1 MPTANELPRPDS
13 TDTGR
18 LLDRAAAGDAAAVGE
33 LLMHNRPQLIEF
45 VEFHLSPAVRGRLD
59 ASDVVQD
66 AQAEIARRLNDYLA
80 RRPMPFH
87 LWARKTTYERLLGLH
102 RKHIRR
108 ERRAVGRERP
118 LPDRSSLALAQP
130 LLAAGQSPS
139 QEAEAREFSNRVVQV
154 IGQLPDTDR
163 EVLLLRHADGLPFA
177 EIGSLLELDPAT
189 ARKRFGRA
197 LIRLQKLLA
206 EAGLLGGHQ

>member
-33 LLMHNRPQLIEF
+33 LLMHNRPQVIEF

-102 RKHIRR
+102 RNTSGAR
-108 ERRAVGRERP
+108 RRAVGAASGPCRIARP
-118 LPDRSSLALAQP
+118 WRAGPAAPGGRPVPQPGGRSPRVQQPCCSSDRSIARYGPGGPSP
-130 LLAAGQSPS
+130 AA
-139 QEAEAREFSNRVVQV
+139 R
-154 IGQLPDTDR
+154 
-163 EVLLLRHADGLPFA
+163 
-177 EIGSLLELDPAT
+177 
-189 ARKRFGRA
+189 GRA
-197 LIRLQKLLA
+197 TVRRDRVA
-206 EAGLLGGHQ
+206 SGARPGNRP